1 MSRHQRGECEGW
13 FGSAP
18 GEGSLLGAGEESLT
32 SLHLKHLHY
41 ITAMLHAQGEHT
53 IPQSKQPALP

>member
-1 MSRHQRGECEGW
+1 MSRYQRGECEGW

-18 GEGSLLGAGEESLT
+18 VEGSLLGAGEESLT

-41 ITAMLHAQGEHT
+41 ITAMLHAQGEHA
-53 IPQSKQPALP
+53 IPQSK